1 MNPVDVAGAAPRSPL
16 PCVVVMGVSGSGK
29 SSTARLLALRLDV
42 PFADAD
48 DMHPR
53 ANIVKMR
60 SGRPL
65 DDTDREPW
73 LAEVGHWLR
82 DRAADGTGGVVA
94 CSALKRRYRDSL
106 RAAAPR
112 IFFLLL
118 TADRAEL
125 VERITERG
133 EHFMPASL
141 LDSQLAALEPL
152 EPDEPGTVLHGTRS
166 PRQAVDLAITSL
178 DEVITG
184 DQG

>member
-1 MNPVDVAGAAPRSPL
+1 MRPVDPAARSPL

-29 SSTARLLALRLDV
+29 SSTARLLALRLGV

-53 ANIVKMR
+53 ANIAKMR
-60 SGRPL
+60 SGLPL

-73 LAEVGHWLR
+73 LANVGHWLR
-82 DRAADGTGGVVA
+82 DRAADGNGGVVA

-118 TADRAEL
+118 TADRDEL
-125 VERITERG
+125 LERIAQRG
-133 EHFMPASL
+133 EHFMPAAL

-152 EPDEPGTVLHGTRS
+152 EPGEPGTVLYGTRS
-166 PRQAVDLAITSL
+166 PGQAVDMAIACL
-178 DEVITG
+178 DEAGAG

>member
-1 MNPVDVAGAAPRSPL
+1 MKRVDVVGATPRSSL

-29 SSTARLLALRLDV
+29 SSTARLLALRLGV

-112 IFFLLL
+112 IYFLLL
-118 TADRAEL
+118 TADRDEL
-125 VERITERG
+125 LARTAQRG

-141 LDSQLAALEPL
+141 LDSQLAALELL
-152 EPDEPGTVLHGTRS
+152 EPDEPGTVLHGTHG
-166 PRQAVDLAITSL
+166 PGQAADLAISSL
-178 DEVITG
+178 DEVIAG
-184 DQG
+184 EQD

>member
-1 MNPVDVAGAAPRSPL
+1 
-16 PCVVVMGVSGSGK
+16 MGVSGSGK

-48 DMHPR
+48 DMHPH
-53 ANIVKMR
+53 ANIAKMQ

-118 TADRAEL
+118 TADREEL
-125 VERITERG
+125 LERIAARG
-133 EHFMPASL
+133 GGVFTPPRGGETRPA
-141 LDSQLAALEPL
+141 
-152 EPDEPGTVLHGTRS
+152 PGS
-166 PRQAVDLAITSL
+166 PGPRPPRAGRARPPRAPPRRAP
-178 DEVITG
+178 G
-184 DQG
+184 

>member
-1 MNPVDVAGAAPRSPL
+1 MDAAGASPRSSL

-29 SSTARLLALRLDV
+29 SSTARMLARRLGV

-60 SGRPL
+60 AGVAL

-73 LAEVGHWLR
+73 LAKVGHWLR

-106 RAAAPR
+106 RAAAPG

-118 TADRAEL
+118 TADRDEL
-125 VERITERG
+125 LERMAQRG

-152 EPDEPGTVLHGTRS
+152 ESGEPGTVLHGTRS
-166 PRQAVDLAITSL
+166 PGQAVDMAIACL
-178 DEVITG
+178 DEVIER